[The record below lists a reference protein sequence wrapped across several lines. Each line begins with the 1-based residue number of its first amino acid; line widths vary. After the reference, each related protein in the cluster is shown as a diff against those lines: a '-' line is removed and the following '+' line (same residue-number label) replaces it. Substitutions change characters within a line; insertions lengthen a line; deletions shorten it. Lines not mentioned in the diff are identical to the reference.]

1 MTCPGDRNTLG
12 MARSPSGGVRPH
24 PFGGHRAEVGYEAVG
39 GPGQPGRGSRS
50 LMAGSSNSSHVAILL
65 YLSMAPLFDSQA
77 PWGPRGRASRGAL
90 PFLATS
96 AL

>member
-50 LMAGSSNSSHVAILL
+50 LMVIQLEPCGH
-65 YLSMAPLFDSQA
+65 LSMAPLFDSQA